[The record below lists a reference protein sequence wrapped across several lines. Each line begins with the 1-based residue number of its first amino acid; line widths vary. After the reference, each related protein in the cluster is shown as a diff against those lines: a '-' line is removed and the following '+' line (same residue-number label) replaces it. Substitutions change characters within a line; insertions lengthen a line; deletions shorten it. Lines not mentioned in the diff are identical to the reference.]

1 MVDIIE
7 DSIRSAVNAT
17 RVSMEAVTDAKLA
30 QLNVTIEARMEAIMD
45 AKLAQLNATMKA
57 EFPRFK
63 CNHPRPT

>member
-1 MVDIIE
+1 
-7 DSIRSAVNAT
+7 
-17 RVSMEAVTDAKLA
+17 MEAVTDAKLA

-57 EFPRFK
+57 EFPRFN